1 MEGIYIVGNTLRW
14 NESGRLWKT
23 YQDGDRDR
31 MCIMDTSN
39 DTLISYF
46 NGRYVQQEYLLT
58 PPNAEEKP
66 IVIKE
71 PRGWFWQRS
80 KKEDKKE

>member
-1 MEGIYIVGNTLRW
+1 
-14 NESGRLWKT
+14 
-23 YQDGDRDR
+23 

-46 NGRYVQQEYLLT
+46 NSRYVQQEYLLT